1 MGCQALP
8 VQGQNN
14 GERDKPKQAIL
25 KNPNATHNESG
36 QKGIIRW

>member
-14 GERDKPKQAIL
+14 GERDKQAIL